1 MNKTNSDSLSQYIV
15 NSLIS
20 FRGQFSIN
28 ELEEI
33 LLSFVFL
40 RFIREE
46 SLNNGLF
53 NFVNSNDIF
62 DNLISRF
69 DIEPNIGES
78 LNRLFSEIEIDN
90 PELRD
95 IFTTFDFN
103 SKPKSKEFNR
113 VLSNMYRLVSDID
126 FREVDFGD
134 FFNDLLNSIISSKG
148 KREGEFSSQPKE
160 LTELMLSFIPKKDLV
175 SIYNPFSGYASL
187 GINLPIDSSYLGQE
201 FNRKV
206 WAFSKLRLMINK
218 VKNSFEIDNVNV
230 FNSWAN
236 DESASSNGGFIS
248 LSTNASKFDFIVS
261 NPPFN
266 LKLPYYE
273 QNFKTSSN
281 YFSPNN
287 ANSYIIHEC
296 FKRLKSDGGKAVL
309 ALSNSFLFSDNIL
322 EKKLKEFLI
331 HNHFVEMVIS
341 LPSGILNY
349 TSIPFNLLIL
359 SNTTNKVLP
368 TFIDA
373 SNCFIEISKSNK
385 ILDLEKIYYILNS
398 ENEFKRQVQI
408 SEIAENDFSLIPSR
422 YLNQIASLELEPG
435 YELVEL
441 GDLVS
446 SIPKIKAET
455 DVNVKYLRIR
465 DLSDNVLS
473 YEKTFDDLEETALSD
488 SSFKT
493 ASLLAKESLLVSLRW
508 KTLKPTF
515 YTSSNANVFYPS
527 NDILALKVNE
537 KLVDLDYLILE
548 LEKEYV
554 LRQIENERKGATI
567 PYISKEKLLSI
578 QIKVPS
584 LVEQQK
590 TDVKIVKEALIK
602 SKLKEL
608 GLEEQFSQLKK
619 EQLEDLSL
627 KKHNI
632 MQHLNNVQSSIDSL
646 SIFMKTN
653 DGILDAKSIIYPKLG
668 TTVQKRFELLSE
680 SLKEAIY
687 FVDNITNEINFQK
700 AEYLNVSDVINLCI
714 EKGIQNDQLFEISFF
729 IDEDSFI
736 NEEETIVPMIKFSK
750 SDFEELYNN
759 ILQNAIVHG
768 FSDTSRKYTLA
779 IELKFDQELNKIVI
793 SFSNNGKP
801 FPKGMAERYQIKGEK
816 AGSTGNKGIGSWK
829 TVEIA
834 KHFGAE
840 IIAQDLAG
848 EEFPVRIDLLL
859 NIENE

>member
-1 MNKTNSDSLSQYIV
+1 MNKTNSDSLSQSIV

-40 RFIREE
+40 RFMKEE
-46 SLNNGLF
+46 SINNGLF
-53 NFVNSNDIF
+53 NFVNSNNLI
-62 DNLISRF
+62 DNLNF
-69 DIEPNIGES
+69 QLDNKPYIGES
-78 LNRLFSEIEIDN
+78 LNRLFSEIENDN
-90 PELRD
+90 PELRE

-113 VLSNMYRLVSDID
+113 VLSDMYRLVYDID

-201 FNRKV
+201 LNRKV

-230 FNSWAN
+230 FDSWAN
-236 DESASSNGGFIS
+236 DESASSNSGFIS
-248 LSTNASKFDFIVS
+248 LSTTASKFDFIVS
-261 NPPFN
+261 TPPFN

-309 ALSNSFLFSDNIL
+309 ALSNSFLFSENIL

-331 HNHFVEMVIS
+331 QNHFVEMVIS

-373 SNCFIEISKSNK
+373 SNCFIEISKSSK
-385 ILDLEKIYYILNS
+385 ILDLEKIYSILSS
-398 ENEFKRQVQI
+398 ENAFKRQVQI
-408 SEIAENDFSLIPSR
+408 NEIAQNDFSLIPAR
-422 YLNQIASLELEPG
+422 YLNQIARLELEPG
-435 YELVEL
+435 YKLVKL

-455 DVNVKYLRIR
+455 DLNIKYLRIR
-465 DLSDNVLS
+465 DLSDNILS
-473 YEKTFDDLEETALSD
+473 YAKTFDDLEETSLSD
-488 SSFKT
+488 SSVKT

-515 YTSSNANVFYPS
+515 YTSSNASVFYPS

-700 AEYLNVSDVINLCI
+700 AEYLNISELINSSI

-768 FSDTSRKYTLA
+768 FSDTSRKYKLA

>member
-1 MNKTNSDSLSQYIV
+1 MNKTNSDSLSQSIV

-46 SLNNGLF
+46 SLKNGLF
-53 NFVNSNDIF
+53 NFDNSNDIF

-78 LNRLFSEIEIDN
+78 LNRLFHNIEKYN
-90 PELRD
+90 PELEGIFSD
-95 IFTTFDFN
+95 IDFN
-103 SKPKSKEFNR
+103 SKSSSKEFNR

-201 FNRKV
+201 LNRKV

-218 VKNSFEIDNVNV
+218 VKNSFEIYNVNV
-230 FNSWAN
+230 FDSWAN
-236 DESASSNGGFIS
+236 DESASRNGGFIS

-261 NPPFN
+261 TPPFN

-309 ALSNSFLFSDNIL
+309 ALSNSFLFSENIL

-331 HNHFVEMVIS
+331 QNHFVEMVIS

-373 SNCFIEISKSNK
+373 SNCFIEISKSSK
-385 ILDLEKIYYILNS
+385 ILDLEKIYSILSS
-398 ENEFKRQVQI
+398 ENSFKRQVQI
-408 SEIAENDFSLIPSR
+408 NEIAQNDFSLIPAR
-422 YLNQIASLELEPG
+422 YLNQIARLELEPG
-435 YELVEL
+435 YKLVKL

-455 DVNVKYLRIR
+455 DVNIKYLRIR
-465 DLSDNVLS
+465 DLSDNILS
-473 YEKTFDDLEETALSD
+473 YAKTFDDLEETSLSD
-488 SSFKT
+488 SSVKT

-515 YTSSNANVFYPS
+515 YTSSNASVFYPS

-687 FVDNITNEINFQK
+687 FVDNITNELNFQK
-700 AEYLNVSDVINLCI
+700 AEYLNVSEVINLCI

-768 FSDTSRKYTLA
+768 FSDNSRKYKLA

-829 TVEIA
+829 VYEIA